1 MPETRRPTGRLAA
14 ETTEEIVEKKPT
26 SPVATALLII
36 TAVALGLMIFLCLDW
51 LNFYFAKSDY
61 DAEKSAKDHWQQFAQ
76 EELVS
81 PQALQ
86 PGWLRKIREG
96 AGE

>member
-1 MPETRRPTGRLAA
+1 MPDPKGATGRLTP
-14 ETTEEIVEKKPT
+14 EPSEEIVEKKPT

-36 TAVALGLMIFLCLDW
+36 TAVALGLMIFICLDW
-51 LNFYFAKSDY
+51 LNLYFAKSDY
-61 DAEKSAKDHWQQFAQ
+61 DAERGAKWHWERFAQ

-81 PQALQ
+81 PAALQ
-86 PGWLRKIREG
+86 PKWLKKIREG